1 MKRTIVI
8 LSALFALI
16 SFQAFADTKTL
27 EERVTD
33 LEKSAPTLPTGMF
46 VNGNIE
52 VFYDP
57 DTYDSDFD
65 TRAEVFVGLQSELD
79 GPIDWAGASTRF
91 DSQYSL
97 DTTLNNTIVEK
108 SLIFIISFFQI

>member
-8 LSALFALI
+8 MSAIFALM
-16 SFQAFADTKTL
+16 SFQALADTKTL
-27 EERVTD
+27 EERVVD
-33 LEKSAPTLPTGMF
+33 LEKSTPSLPTGMF
-46 VNGNIE
+46 INGNVE

-65 TRAEVFVGLQSELD
+65 TRAEVFVGIQSEID
-79 GPIDWAGASTRF
+79 GPIEWAGASTRF

-97 DTTLNNTIVEK
+97 DTTLNNTR
-108 SLIFIISFFQI
+108 S